1 MCVPY
6 GARQAH
12 LQRMVYLHP
21 SNSYCM
27 HDNMY
32 PGTQDSSQLGNELFN
47 VYTPRGPQKT
57 FFEEPKAKSPHPAVA
72 T

>member
-1 MCVPY
+1 
-6 GARQAH
+6 
-12 LQRMVYLHP
+12 
-21 SNSYCM
+21 M